1 MTLRSSARRGHTR
14 RTTLKKKNRI
24 RIIGSAA
31 ALAVVLAGSALYFS
45 PYWTL
50 HRMRAAIETR
60 DAAAFS
66 SHIAFPLFKD
76 SLKGQLMRQMTD
88 TMGAAGK
95 NDRLSGLG
103 QMLAVGLL
111 GQMVDA
117 FLSPASVMRMVA
129 QGKVTVD
136 MEALGATSPAGSGK
150 AQSYALR
157 YRNLST
163 ALLRAE
169 DASAAGAFVFTR
181 QGLWSWKLTAVELPR
196 ALPDAQRSPM

>member
-1 MTLRSSARRGHTR
+1 
-14 RTTLKKKNRI
+14 LKKHQKNRI
-24 RIIGSAA
+24 RIAGTAA
-31 ALAVVLAGSALYFS
+31 ALAVVLAGTALYLS

-50 HRMRAAIETR
+50 QRMRAAAEAR

-66 SHIAFPLFKD
+66 SHVDFPTLTEN
-76 SLKGQLMRQMTD
+76 LKGQLMRQMTD

-111 GQMVDA
+111 GQMVDS
-117 FLSPASVMRMVA
+117 FVSPASVMRMVA

-136 MEALGATSPAGSGK
+136 MEALGATPPDGSGQ
-150 AQSYALR
+150 AWRHALR

-169 DASAAGAFVFTR
+169 GTSAAGAFVFTR
-181 QGLWSWKLTAVELPR
+181 RGLWSWKLTAVELPEPPPNAMR
-196 ALPDAQRSPM
+196 PLP